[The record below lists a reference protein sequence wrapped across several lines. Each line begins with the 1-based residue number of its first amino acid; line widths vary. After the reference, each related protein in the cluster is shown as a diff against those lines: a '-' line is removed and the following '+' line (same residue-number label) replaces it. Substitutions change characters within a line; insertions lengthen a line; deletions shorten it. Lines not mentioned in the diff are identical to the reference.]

1 VPNRSF
7 VRRSLLGLAAVGLVL
22 AVAVPAAA
30 GPGADLSVT
39 SSDSPDPV
47 VAGGTL
53 TYALTVSNAGPDA
66 AASVVLTEATPA
78 GTTFASL
85 MVPAGWSCTTPAV
98 GATGTVTCTILSLA
112 AATGASFSLAVRV
125 DPGTAV
131 GTTITSSAT
140 VASSTPDP
148 DSTDNAATTTSTVGA
163 ALDLC
168 TIEGTNKA
176 DTLIG
181 TSGDDVICGGNG
193 NDTIDGAGGN
203 DVVVGGNGKD
213 SVTGG
218 EGNDVVQGR
227 NGKDTVTGGPG
238 LDVLSGGNGKDALI
252 GQDGGGGDVLD
263 GGNGK
268 DDCLMDAGDTAT
280 SCP

>member
-1 VPNRSF
+1 M
-7 VRRSLLGLAAVGLVL
+7 
-22 AVAVPAAA
+22 VPAAA

-39 SSDSPDPV
+39 KADSPDPV
-47 VAGGTL
+47 VAGATL
-53 TYALTVSNAGPDA
+53 TYAIAVSNAGPDA
-66 AASVVLTEATPA
+66 ASSVSLTDATPA

-85 MVPAGWSCTTPAV
+85 AFPAV
-98 GATGTVTCTILSLA
+98 GTAGTVACTNPSLA
-112 AATGASFSLAVRV
+112 AATGGSFSLAVRV
-125 DPGTAV
+125 DAGTAV
-131 GTTITSSAT
+131 GTTITNSAT
-140 VASSTPDP
+140 VASTTPDP
-148 DSTDNAATTTSTVGA
+148 DATDNAATTTSTVGA
-163 ALDLC
+163 ALELC

-176 DTLIG
+176 DALTG

-213 SVTGG
+213 TVTGG
-218 EGNDVVQGR
+218 DGNDVVQGR
-227 NGKDTVTGGPG
+227 NGKDSVTGGLG
-238 LDVLSGGNGKDALI
+238 LDVLSGGNGKDSLNA
-252 GQDGGGGDVLD
+252 QDGASGDTLD